1 MTNKKSTFT
10 VLTTLTALVGL
21 TALMT
26 TASLIPAS
34 QVQARPPVNTPVTP
48 ASQLPGQ
55 APVYTPK
62 TPVIPASQLPGQ
74 APVYTPAQHYRS
86 TIQGK
91 LNSNNPGSSQVAC
104 SQITVELHGNL
115 RSGLPVPRDG
125 SESLGSGTASG
136 GNLTN
141 GCSYNL
147 VYFSNGKPNEKY
159 KSFHISG
166 GVSGPGLYGYQDFNE
181 VPSIFDFSLEYYKG
195 TH

>member
-34 QVQARPPVNTPVTP
+34 QVQSRPLSQPRLDTPV
-48 ASQLPGQ
+48 
-55 APVYTPK
+55 Y
-62 TPVIPASQLPGQ
+62 TPVIPASQVPGQ
-74 APVYTPAQHYRS
+74 SPVYTPRTPTQFYRS

-91 LNSNNPGSSQVAC
+91 INSNNPSSNQIAC

-115 RSGLPVPRDG
+115 RSGLPLPRDG
-125 SESLGSGTASG
+125 SDSLGSGSASG

-141 GCSYNL
+141 GCSYNF

-181 VPSIFDFSLEYYKG
+181 VPSIFDFSLEYYKN